1 MAQKDI
7 KTQKTEELFKAL
19 TEKKESLRVLK
30 SNLGTNKS
38 KNVKEQMSIKKDIAR
53 LLTEINNRK

>member
-19 TEKKESLRVLK
+19 AEKKESLRVLR
-30 SNLGTNKS
+30 SNVGTNKS